1 MAKIFA
7 PCPLMPNRKTEIEFE
22 ENRKEWLYY
31 FYQAKGIH
39 TRLVPQELCPVLLG
53 IGRGFYTLMKVLL
66 FFFPLVKF
74 QNSYSCHQATQQPGL
89 LSLKLSASDLF
100 EMHNDTTECRGRR
113 MPGAEY
119 NSYEVRE

>member
-31 FYQAKGIH
+31 FCQAKGIH
-39 TRLVPQELCPVLLG
+39 TRLVPQEICPVLLG

-66 FFFPLVKF
+66 FFSSCEVSKQLQLPPG
-74 QNSYSCHQATQQPGL
+74 NSATRSIVPEVVGL
-89 LSLKLSASDLF
+89 
-100 EMHNDTTECRGRR
+100 
-113 MPGAEY
+113 
-119 NSYEVRE
+119 